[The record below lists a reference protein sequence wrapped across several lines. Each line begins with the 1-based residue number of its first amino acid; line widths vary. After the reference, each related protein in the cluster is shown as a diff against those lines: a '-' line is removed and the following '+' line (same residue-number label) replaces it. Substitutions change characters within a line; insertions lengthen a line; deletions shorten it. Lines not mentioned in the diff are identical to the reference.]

1 MAKEEMRRRRT
12 VLNEAPEHDDDT
24 PAEQDPRTIAP
35 RKDMNIM
42 SFAEY
47 VSYAYTLRA
56 QLVRG
61 EVSLATLSF
70 RQLFNLYLLTS
81 ILYYKHDVSFISD
94 EIFDRL
100 CELLV
105 ERKDETH
112 KSIFWHGKLF
122 DLEMLKAGSG
132 FHLHINN
139 TPIYLQNAAMVI
151 SESRQSSWEAVLG
164 SVQKTFR
171 DDLAGAMA
179 QQIDAQMAREIL
191 EPEEDTPVGLPSRR
205 RRIAIDCK
213 PKPDLPTK
221 RRRAKL

>member
-1 MAKEEMRRRRT
+1 MAKEKMRRRRAS
-12 VLNEAPEHDDDT
+12 LERSFERSENT
-24 PAEQDPRTIAP
+24 PAEQDVRAIAP
-35 RKDMNIM
+35 RKDMGLA
-42 SFAEY
+42 SFSEY
-47 VSYAYTLRA
+47 VSYAYTIRA

-61 EVSLATLSF
+61 EVSLRDLSF
-70 RQLFNLYLLTS
+70 RQLFNFYLLTS

-100 CELLV
+100 CGLLV
-105 ERKDETH
+105 ERKKEAKT
-112 KSIFWHGKLF
+112 SIFWHGKLF

-151 SESRQSSWEAVLG
+151 SESRQAPWQAVLG
-164 SVQKTFR
+164 SVHQTFR

-179 QQIDAQMAREIL
+179 QQVDAQMTREIL
-191 EPEEDTPVGLPSRR
+191 EPVLPSRR

-213 PKPDLPTK
+213 TKTDLPTK